1 MNKKSKNKRLIGAK
15 YENLAV
21 AKLTDEGYTILE
33 RNFSCK
39 LGEIDIIALNK
50 EALVFV
56 EVKYR
61 TNVSNGFP
69 EEAVNYRKQRK
80 ISLCADYY
88 CMIKGIYDNENIR
101 FDVIAVDDGS
111 IRHYKNAFMYC
122 GNNY

>member
-61 TNVSNGFP
+61 TNFSSGFP